1 MNSSRRTVKIF
12 NYIEEL
18 DAFTVTSEYQKIA
31 NTLGLNEWNPVVWIG
46 RYFLLDNDFGE
57 HWFDNWEL
65 RAEKAEKAAVLGL
78 DSIDL
83 FIIDPERFQNGRD
96 GPLHSPEQRKQFWT
110 DVLISLE
117 LSYELLCNEARLYNA
132 KVKKILPEDSI
143 EDLEYRINRLLS
155 EDL

>member
-1 MNSSRRTVKIF
+1 MKSFRRTLKIF

-18 DAFTVTSEYQKIA
+18 DAFTVTHEYQKIA
-31 NTLGLNEWNPVVWIG
+31 QTLGLIEWNPVVWLG

-65 RAEKAEKAAVLGL
+65 RAEKEKNAAALGL
-78 DSIDL
+78 DASDL
-83 FIIDPERFQNGRD
+83 LVIDPGRFQNGID

-117 LSYELLCNEARLYNA
+117 LSFEVLCNEAKFYNER
-132 KVKKILPEDSI
+132 VKQFCPEDYI
-143 EDLEYRINRLLS
+143 QDLEDRINRLLS
-155 EDL
+155 EKL